1 MAIKI
6 GNIEL
11 ANIGQIRKGTNIVS
25 AVYVG
30 ETKVFPNIIGYPF
43 TFGSEYET
51 ISLACANA
59 NNTQTLYSSSPV
71 LSVGS
76 VLSAN
81 SNLYPPFSVEIA
93 PYLKSGNNVYELNFY
108 GEIVSINSCAISY
121 TPLSGKISSPCV
133 AYSTLWLGSDGL
145 LYVNQTGTLF
155 TGTIYQYVQ
164 EENPGF
170 YLYNVYSY
178 GNGVLDNQSTIISV
192 CTEF

>member
-6 GNIEL
+6 GTTDIATVGKIKL
-11 ANIGQIRKGTNIVS
+11 GTNIIT

-30 ETKVFPNIIGYPF
+30 NTKVFPNIISYPF
-43 TFGSEYET
+43 LFGSEYET
-51 ISLACANA
+51 ITLACANA

-71 LSVGS
+71 LSLGS

-93 PYLKSGNNVYELNFY
+93 PYLKSSDKVYELNYY

-164 EENPGF
+164 EETPSF

-192 CTEF
+192 CPEF